1 TLLEPLTLNMN
12 DKNDQDIEIEILN
25 NQNIE
30 PKVSNNQ
37 SLEPEMLNNQDVEL
51 EVLAAYDKE
60 LFVGKAFKNWN
71 QVADFMKKYAIVK
84 GHGIRIS
91 DGGRVN
97 AKTKEI
103 LKWTYLYRYAGKP
116 AKSSEHVG
124 HELNP
129 LASQFDPTLRKLPKN
144 IVEEIRFLTTVAKA
158 DATMQKHIERYRS
171 FCINLQAWSTIS
183 VDNPMVSDSY
193 KWSLLKR
200 GKVDSVPRLMLE
212 RNANAACLEESRLWD
227 YNYDK
232 LDGLKKGKN
241 GLFI

>member
-1 TLLEPLTLNMN
+1 MN

-51 EVLAAYDKE
+51 EVLAAYDSTDDLSDIDIDNFDDVEE

-116 AKSSEHVG
+116 AKSSEVSCRVECTWKVNFWIKKDKNCIEVTTFNDQHVG

-158 DATMQKHIERYRS
+158 DATMQYR
-171 FCINLQAWSTIS
+171 II
-183 VDNPMVSDSY
+183 
-193 KWSLLKR
+193 
-200 GKVDSVPRLMLE
+200 
-212 RNANAACLEESRLWD
+212 
-227 YNYDK
+227 
-232 LDGLKKGKN
+232 
-241 GLFI
+241 